1 MSEQRRK
8 APRVPGRCVFC
19 DESVAKMSQPPYPV
33 RRVGDQAC
41 GEGLCFAFPAWR
53 EAGGRRLLSVIYV
66 SVADPLI
73 GEQDI
78 ASLLVQAR
86 RNNQRDALTGALI
99 FNGHNFM
106 QLLEGPGDKVDAC
119 LAVIRNDP
127 RHSGMVEV
135 RRREIAERAFA
146 EWTMLYDPEFRSHDD
161 DLAQVVARGRLDPQ
175 DALMMENFIA
185 LGRRTRPAD

>member
-1 MSEQRRK
+1 M
-8 APRVPGRCVFC
+8 
-19 DESVAKMSQPPYPV
+19 
-33 RRVGDQAC
+33 
-41 GEGLCFAFPAWR
+41 
-53 EAGGRRLLSVIYV
+53 LSVIYV

-78 ASLLVQAR
+78 AALLVQAR

-99 FNGHNFM
+99 FNGHNFL

-127 RHSGMVEV
+127 RHSGMVEI

-185 LGRRTRPAD
+185 LGRRMRPAD

>member
-1 MSEQRRK
+1 M
-8 APRVPGRCVFC
+8 
-19 DESVAKMSQPPYPV
+19 
-33 RRVGDQAC
+33 
-41 GEGLCFAFPAWR
+41 
-53 EAGGRRLLSVIYV
+53 LSVIYV

-78 ASLLVQAR
+78 AALLVQAR

-99 FNGHNFM
+99 FNGHNFL

-119 LAVIRNDP
+119 LAVIRDDP
-127 RHSGMVEV
+127 RHSGMVEI

-161 DLAQVVARGRLDPQ
+161 DLARVAARGRLDPQ

>member
-1 MSEQRRK
+1 
-8 APRVPGRCVFC
+8 
-19 DESVAKMSQPPYPV
+19 
-33 RRVGDQAC
+33 
-41 GEGLCFAFPAWR
+41 
-53 EAGGRRLLSVIYV
+53 LLSVIYV

-78 ASLLVQAR
+78 AALLVQAR

-99 FNGHNFM
+99 FNGHNFL

-127 RHSGMVEV
+127 RHSGMVEI

-185 LGRRTRPAD
+185 LGRRMRPAD

>member
-1 MSEQRRK
+1 M
-8 APRVPGRCVFC
+8 
-19 DESVAKMSQPPYPV
+19 
-33 RRVGDQAC
+33 
-41 GEGLCFAFPAWR
+41 
-53 EAGGRRLLSVIYV
+53 LSVIYV

-78 ASLLVQAR
+78 AALLVQAR

-99 FNGHNFM
+99 FNGHNFL

-127 RHSGMVEV
+127 RHSGMVEI

-161 DLAQVVARGRLDPQ
+161 DLARVAARGRLDPQ

-185 LGRRTRPAD
+185 LGRRTRPAG

>member
-1 MSEQRRK
+1 M
-8 APRVPGRCVFC
+8 P
-19 DESVAKMSQPPYPV
+19 QPPYSR

-41 GEGLCFAFPAWR
+41 GEGLYFAFPAWR
-53 EAGGRRLLSVIYV
+53 KAGERRLLSVIYI

-78 ASLLVQAR
+78 AALLVQAR

-99 FNGHNFM
+99 FNGHNFL
-106 QLLEGPGDKVDAC
+106 QLLEGPADKVDAC
-119 LAVIRNDP
+119 LAVIRGDP
-127 RHSGMVEV
+127 RHSGMVEI

-146 EWTMLYDPEFRSHDD
+146 EWTMLYDPQFRGHDD
-161 DLAQVVARGRLDPQ
+161 DLARVAASGRLDPQ

-185 LGRRTRPAD
+185 LGRRSRPAD

>member
-1 MSEQRRK
+1 M
-8 APRVPGRCVFC
+8 
-19 DESVAKMSQPPYPV
+19 
-33 RRVGDQAC
+33 
-41 GEGLCFAFPAWR
+41 
-53 EAGGRRLLSVIYV
+53 LSVIYV

-78 ASLLVQAR
+78 AALLVQAR

-99 FNGHNFM
+99 FNGHNFL

-119 LAVIRNDP
+119 LAVIRDDP
-127 RHSGMVEV
+127 RHSGMVEI

-161 DLAQVVARGRLDPQ
+161 DLARVAARGRLDPQ

-185 LGRRTRPAD
+185 LGRRTRPAG